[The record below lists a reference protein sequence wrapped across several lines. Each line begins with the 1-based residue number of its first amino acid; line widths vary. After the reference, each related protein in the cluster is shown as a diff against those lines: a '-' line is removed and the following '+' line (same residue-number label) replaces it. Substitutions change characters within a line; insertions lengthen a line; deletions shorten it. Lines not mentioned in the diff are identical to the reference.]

1 MGSRVVGWPGRQIGS
16 GCVKWV
22 GWCVDKWVDGRMGGC
37 VGGRGRRYIALRN
50 SLFEPA
56 GDVST
61 YQRGLKFGRRFLLL
75 N

>member
-37 VGGRGRRYIALRN
+37 VGGRGVVDILRYVTVCLSPLVMCQRTSVGSN
-50 SLFEPA
+50 SA
-56 GDVST
+56 G
-61 YQRGLKFGRRFLLL
+61 RFCFG
-75 N
+75 